1 MTENTNI
8 TQISVLQGAA
18 GEGDLYV
25 TTPKGEQKLGTVK
38 DVIAKFDTK
47 DVGPISEISI
57 KWTKESE
64 ASIHELAITTGENAS
79 DDIGEYVD
87 PIIVDNGE
95 EIEQNIAI
103 GKKVEVSG
111 TTAGDKNNVNDAN
124 TETKWD
130 SDFIKGNNAKENSW
144 IYVDLG
150 AEKEYTMNQIVVR
163 FYNLIYPTKWE
174 LQTSDDAQNWTTV
187 KELSKNPNGAAHPV
201 ETIDL
206 ETPLTARYVRLFFEE
221 LNSAAAGNG
230 VGITEFEIYGKEK
243 KDEVTDKTALNE
255 AIKEAE
261 GKAESKDGTITIP
274 AQSAG
279 FYHI

>member
-1 MTENTNI
+1 M
-8 TQISVLQGAA
+8 LQGAA

-25 TTPKGEQKLGTVK
+25 TTPKGEQKLGTLK

-64 ASIHELAITTGENAS
+64 ASIHELAITTGENTS

-163 FYNLIYPTKWE
+163 FYNLIYNKVG
-174 LQTSDDAQNWTTV
+174 TSDI
-187 KELSKNPNGAAHPV
+187 G
-201 ETIDL
+201 
-206 ETPLTARYVRLFFEE
+206 
-221 LNSAAAGNG
+221 
-230 VGITEFEIYGKEK
+230 
-243 KDEVTDKTALNE
+243 
-255 AIKEAE
+255 
-261 GKAESKDGTITIP
+261 
-274 AQSAG
+274 
-279 FYHI
+279 